1 MSSQSKTPN
10 LQLNQWAA
18 SDPVVRTDFN
28 ADNVRID
35 AAVGGIKIPV
45 VKLMEVTTALNAA
58 SVELNFAGVDLSE
71 YRGMD
76 IIINACGVQLG
87 TNTNAYYYDYLYTRV
102 NKDAANG
109 HYYYSSDASTLATA
123 AVPRNIDAQHPPVL
137 IQMMHIGWCDT
148 GSGNDILFAQGYSV
162 VKCAGA
168 DTSGS
173 VGTST
178 PIVYK
183 NLRDI
188 ANLCTVDFL
197 IVSNTSGEVP
207 MIQAG
212 AKFTVYG
219 IRK

>member
-28 ADNVRID
+28 ADNARID

-45 VKLMEVTTALNAA
+45 VKLMEVTTAQNAA
-58 SVELNFAGVDLSE
+58 SVELNFTGVDLSE

-102 NKDAANG
+102 NKDASAGCCYNP
-109 HYYYSSDASTLATA
+109 SDTNVLATA
-123 AVPRNIDAQHPPVL
+123 QMPRNIDAQHPPVL
-137 IQMMHIGWCDT
+137 IQIIHIDWCNT
-148 GSGNDILFAQGYSV
+148 GSGNDILFAHGHYA
-162 VKCAGA
+162 VKAAGA
-168 DTSGS
+168 ATSGT
-173 VGTST
+173 VGTTTSA
-178 PIVYK
+178 VYK

-188 ANLCTVDFL
+188 ANLGTVDFS
-197 IVSNTSGEVP
+197 IVPVQSSDTP
-207 MIQAG
+207 IIQAG